1 MVYWRSFLIT
11 CNTPAIV
18 PVTVQMLRE
27 LTCPR
32 MNPSRVFPPLF
43 HEMTQVQLLDQD
55 GVTTVYVSAR
65 NARAVPSVVTA
76 LRERGL
82 DGVRVEGLRTEDV
95 PNRTRMR
102 EAYSREAMDM
112 FERLVTANRDN
123 VVSFVGPSVK
133 IDLFGN
139 RQWGS
144 GRRMASSR
152 RRRVSSASLSPS
164 PSVSASSTMSI
175 VSNPGEGPVSNFY
188 SPRYEPRDQVPET
201 PRSSYEPTTPSYDP
215 GSSEEEEGSAV
226 PGWAR
231 ALLPPIAPAEVAA
244 AMAAAP
250 VAAPAEVAVAPVAAP
265 VEVAAAPVA
274 APANPFA
281 NDPQYVVDLRNFL
294 NAHGADSPDFSAAIE
309 RFSLAQLRAIQSPL
323 SQELLGVMEPA
334 GEPFV
339 RDFAA
344 YLNTHRGD
352 HTHAEFQTRL
362 GAFVLA
368 YLERLHPDRANY
380 NFAIR
385 MFFAFQ
391 SPDHSAAFREALIR
405 IAGGVSLV
413 DN

>member
-32 MNPSRVFPPLF
+32 RNAQGVYPLLLD
-43 HEMTQVQLLDQD
+43 EITQVQLLDQD

-76 LRERGL
+76 LRAQRL
-82 DGVRVEGLRTEDV
+82 DGVRVVGLRTEDV

-144 GRRMASSR
+144 GRRMSSSR

-164 PSVSASSTMSI
+164 PSASASSTMSI

-215 GSSEEEEGSAV
+215 GSSEEEGSAV
-226 PGWAR
+226 PAWAR

-244 AMAAAP
+244 AMAAVAP
-250 VAAPAEVAVAPVAAP
+250 VAAPVEVAAAPVAAP

-294 NAHGADSPDFSAAIE
+294 NAHGADSPDFSAAME

-391 SPDHSAAFREALIR
+391 SDNRRDAFREVLLR

>member
-1 MVYWRSFLIT
+1 MVFWRSFLIT

-18 PVTVQMLRE
+18 PMTVQMLRE

-32 MNPSRVFPPLF
+32 RNPRGVFPPLF

-65 NARAVPSVVTA
+65 EARAVSSVVTA
-76 LRERGL
+76 LRERRL

-102 EAYSREAMDM
+102 EAYTREAMDM

-164 PSVSASSTMSI
+164 PSASASSTMSV
-175 VSNPGEGPVSNFY
+175 VSNPGEGPVTNFY

-201 PRSSYEPTTPSYDP
+201 PRSSYVPTSPSYNP
-215 GSSEEEEGSAV
+215 GSPEEEEGSAV

-250 VAAPAEVAVAPVAAP
+250 VAAPVEVAVAP
-265 VEVAAAPVA
+265 VAAAPVA

-309 RFSLAQLRAIQSPL
+309 RFSLAQLRAVQSPL
-323 SQELLGVMEPA
+323 SRELLGVMEPA

-368 YLERLHPDRANY
+368 YLERLNPDRANY

-391 SPDHSAAFREALIR
+391 SGDHRDAFREVLIR

>member
-1 MVYWRSFLIT
+1 MVFWRSFLIT

-18 PVTVQMLRE
+18 PMTVQMLRE

-32 MNPSRVFPPLF
+32 RNPRGVFPPLF

-65 NARAVPSVVTA
+65 EARAVSSVVTA
-76 LRERGL
+76 LRERSL

-102 EAYSREAMDM
+102 EAYTREAMDM

-123 VVSFVGPSVK
+123 VVSFVGLSVK

-164 PSVSASSTMSI
+164 PSASASSTTSI
-175 VSNPGEGPVSNFY
+175 MSNPGEGPVTNFY
-188 SPRYEPRDQVPET
+188 SPRYSPRDQLPET
-201 PRSSYEPTTPSYDP
+201 LRGSYEPMTPSYDP
-215 GSSEEEEGSAV
+215 GSSEEEGSAV
-226 PGWAR
+226 PSWAR

-244 AMAAAP
+244 AMAA
-250 VAAPAEVAVAPVAAP
+250 APVAAP

-281 NDPQYVVDLRNFL
+281 NDPQYVADLRNFL
-294 NAHGADSPDFSAAIE
+294 NAHGADSPDFNAAIE

-368 YLERLHPDRANY
+368 YLERLNPDRANY

-391 SPDHSAAFREALIR
+391 SDNHRDAFREVLLR